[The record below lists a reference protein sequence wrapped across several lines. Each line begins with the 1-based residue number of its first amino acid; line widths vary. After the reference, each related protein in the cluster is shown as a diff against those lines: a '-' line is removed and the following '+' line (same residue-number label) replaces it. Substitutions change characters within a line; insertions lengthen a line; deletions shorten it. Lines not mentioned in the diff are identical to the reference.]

1 MLAAHVVQVLKSEHP
16 GEVVLYFFCKRTH
29 PQLNT
34 WEQLVHTLASR
45 LVMAVSSTQGYFQ
58 DLQDRKHGSEDVSLL
73 FETYIVKPLS
83 KVNSQVFIVID
94 GIDECLFMGE
104 DLPHFDDKSSAI
116 LESFTKLQCQCLLT
130 SRPMPISNGKLSLWL
145 HHRLTTE
152 NLEDIRVFTS
162 KRLCESIVLQG
173 GFERLGQHA

>member
-1 MLAAHVVQVLKSEHP
+1 
-16 GEVVLYFFCKRTH
+16 
-29 PQLNT
+29 
-34 WEQLVHTLASR
+34 
-45 LVMAVSSTQGYFQ
+45 MAVSSTQGYFQ

-152 NLEDIRVFTS
+152 NLEDIR
-162 KRLCESIVLQG
+162 G